1 MDGML
6 ILTIAVGVFVL
17 IVDLLMS
24 YGGVLFWSEN
34 RRSIA
39 IAFFCS
45 VIAVTAAY
53 VNTVIL
59 VWYE

>member
-1 MDGML
+1 MNEML
-6 ILTIAVGVFVL
+6 ILTIAFGIFVL
-17 IVDLLMS
+17 IVDLIMS
-24 YGGVLFWSEN
+24 YGGVMFWSED
-34 RRSIA
+34 RKSIA

-53 VNTVIL
+53 VNTVIW